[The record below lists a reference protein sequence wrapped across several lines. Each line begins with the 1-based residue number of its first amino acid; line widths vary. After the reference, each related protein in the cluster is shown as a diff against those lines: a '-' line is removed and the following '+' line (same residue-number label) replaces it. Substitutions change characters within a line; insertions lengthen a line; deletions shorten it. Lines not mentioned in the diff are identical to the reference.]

1 MTEKGK
7 DCRLKNMTVI
17 KEMKDKNKL
26 ENILCSWIRRINL
39 VKMSIPPEAHYKHN
53 AIPIKLAMTISIEI
67 EKQS

>member
-1 MTEKGK
+1 MTEIEDTNKWK
-7 DCRLKNMTVI
+7 D
-17 KEMKDKNKL
+17 
-26 ENILCSWIRRINL
+26 ILCSWIRRINL